1 MASDGT
7 AQQNERLHRIGV
19 WFANPE
25 NDPEVKQEVAGFQ
38 DELAKLGWVEGRT
51 IHIDYRFSAG
61 GEIDRYPAVAK
72 DLIGLQPELIV
83 TQTTPA
89 TAALQRETRT
99 IPILFA
105 RVSDPV
111 GSGFVSSLAR
121 PRMRRREFIKGIA

>member
-1 MASDGT
+1 MAHV
-7 AQQNERLHRIGV
+7 QQSERLHRIGV
-19 WFANPE
+19 WSANPE
-25 NDPEVKQEVAGFQ
+25 SDPEVKQQVARFQ

-61 GEIDRYPAVAK
+61 GDIDRYPAVAK
-72 DLIGLQPELIV
+72 DLIGLRPELIV
-83 TQTTPA
+83 TQTTPI
-89 TAALQRETRT
+89 TTALQRETRT